1 MTWPGCSEQGA
12 GQDETENWSCVG
24 ACWGRG
30 VLVVLV
36 VALHS
41 HARTGSVIVSLFI
54 LFLTLMYKSL
64 IDETTSQMCSQ
75 SSLGVLVSQGC
86 LYSSQILVTASNSK
100 HQKFLSFGHVNIS
113 LCIVL
118 QAKCLNASKAGVTF
132 YEVKDLHQKGM
143 MVGWLSDHK
152 IVKDSFDT
160 ELTQFFLH
168 SREILCTKSFKLE
181 FD

>member
-41 HARTGSVIVSLFI
+41 HSRTGSVIVSLFI

-64 IDETTSQMCSQ
+64 IDETTS
-75 SSLGVLVSQGC
+75 
-86 LYSSQILVTASNSK
+86 
-100 HQKFLSFGHVNIS
+100 
-113 LCIVL
+113 
-118 QAKCLNASKAGVTF
+118 
-132 YEVKDLHQKGM
+132 
-143 MVGWLSDHK
+143 
-152 IVKDSFDT
+152 
-160 ELTQFFLH
+160 
-168 SREILCTKSFKLE
+168 
-181 FD
+181 